1 MSQFLHLSIYFII
14 KIVIQH
20 PTIYSHVYV
29 LNAGSDTVNKGEL
42 NLVRPRTSLHHVN
55 YLL

>member
-1 MSQFLHLSIYFII
+1 MYQFLHLLII

-20 PTIYSHVYV
+20 PTSYSHVYV
-29 LNAGSDTVNKGEL
+29 LNAGSDTVNKEEL
-42 NLVRPRTSLHHVN
+42 NIVRSRTSLHHVN